1 MANYDDI
8 FNASAQ
14 KDAEDKSFVSF
25 DKDAWATQ
33 KKQERES
40 AFAMIDETA
49 QRMANDGGLFQS
61 YLDVQARF
69 DRYSV
74 GNAVLITAQK
84 ADATQ
89 LSDFKGWKNNGVF
102 IKKGESGIVLLEP
115 GEEYTKEDGTVGVS
129 YNSKKVFDISQ
140 TTAKV
145 KDRPAMKRDERLLL
159 KAIIHNAPCPI
170 EISQKLPENINAVY
184 RPDDKK
190 IYVRP
195 GLEAGDIF
203 RGISQE
209 LAHAHLDDGAYK
221 RSDHAFTAYCVS
233 YVLCSRYNVPKDIPE
248 FGRYDDLVSLLGTAC
263 EKDALRTIRKQ
274 LEADLA
280 SDEEV
285 SLLAKWLPSVNASN
299 VETVRKAK
307 HIARY
312 LGMSDAEYRKTL
324 VELRKKI
331 RIIENHLRE
340 KDYSFDYAK
349 QPSKAMFKYRKAFLR
364 NDGERYNA
372 FLEAVSSGEKQLH
385 ADNLAPYEIVRSAL
399 NANRWGFNARLTDGE
414 KAALNASWASLPDF
428 CDNRNALAVVDTS
441 GSMYCYDNA
450 LPAAVALSLGLYF
463 GERNTGIFHNHFI
476 EFSSRPQLIEIKG
489 KTFAERLEYLCTFNE
504 VADTNVEAVFDLILD
519 AAVRNNVPQ
528 EELPE
533 TLYLISDMEF
543 NACVRNASV
552 SNFASAKRRFAEHGY
567 RLPQIVF
574 WNVASRNSNQPV
586 TKNEQGVALVSGCTP
601 RLFSMV
607 ASGDLSPYSVMME
620 IIESERYAK
629 ISA

>member
-1 MANYDDI
+1 
-8 FNASAQ
+8 
-14 KDAEDKSFVSF
+14 
-25 DKDAWATQ
+25 
-33 KKQERES
+33 
-40 AFAMIDETA
+40 
-49 QRMANDGGLFQS
+49 
-61 YLDVQARF
+61 
-69 DRYSV
+69 
-74 GNAVLITAQK
+74 
-84 ADATQ
+84 
-89 LSDFKGWKNNGVF
+89 
-102 IKKGESGIVLLEP
+102 
-115 GEEYTKEDGTVGVS
+115 
-129 YNSKKVFDISQ
+129 
-140 TTAKV
+140 
-145 KDRPAMKRDERLLL
+145 
-159 KAIIHNAPCPI
+159 
-170 EISQKLPENINAVY
+170 
-184 RPDDKK
+184 
-190 IYVRP
+190 
-195 GLEAGDIF
+195 
-203 RGISQE
+203 
-209 LAHAHLDDGAYK
+209 
-221 RSDHAFTAYCVS
+221 
-233 YVLCSRYNVPKDIPE
+233 
-248 FGRYDDLVSLLGTAC
+248 
-263 EKDALRTIRKQ
+263 
-274 LEADLA
+274 
-280 SDEEV
+280 
-285 SLLAKWLPSVNASN
+285 
-299 VETVRKAK
+299 
-307 HIARY
+307 
-312 LGMSDAEYRKTL
+312 
-324 VELRKKI
+324 
-331 RIIENHLRE
+331 
-340 KDYSFDYAK
+340 
-349 QPSKAMFKYRKAFLR
+349 MFKYRKAFLR

-399 NANRWGFNARLTDGE
+399 DANRWGFNACLTDGE

-463 GERNTGIFHNHFI
+463 GECNTGIFHNHFI

-607 ASGDLSPYSVMME
+607 ASGDLSPYSVMMD

>member
-1 MANYDDI
+1 M
-8 FNASAQ
+8 
-14 KDAEDKSFVSF
+14 
-25 DKDAWATQ
+25 
-33 KKQERES
+33 KKQLDIKKLLILNLPYLL
-40 AFAMIDETA
+40 M
-49 QRMANDGGLFQS
+49 GLFATNFGEAWRM
-61 YLDVQARF
+61 VQGA
-69 DRYSV
+69 DAS
-74 GNAVLITAQK
+74 QK
-84 ADATQ
+84 A
-89 LSDFKGWKNNGVF
+89 LSLISVLPVALASWWPSLHPLDLLVGLCCGAGLRLAVYLKSKNAKKYRHGMEYGSARWGTHEDIAPYVDPVFQNNVILTKTESLTMNSRPKDPKTARNKNVLVIGGSGSGKTRFWLKPNLMQMHSSYVVTDPKGTILVECGKM
-102 IKKGESGIVLLEP
+102 LQR
-115 GEEYTKEDGTVGVS
+115 GTPKMRPKLG
-129 YNSKKVFDISQ
+129 KDHQ
-140 TTAKV
+140 PV
-145 KDRPAMKRDERLLL
+145 KDRHGNP
-159 KAIIHNAPCPI
+159 
-170 EISQKLPENINAVY
+170 VY
-184 RPDDKK
+184 
-190 IYVRP
+190 
-195 GLEAGDIF
+195 
-203 RGISQE
+203 
-209 LAHAHLDDGAYK
+209 
-221 RSDHAFTAYCVS
+221 
-233 YVLCSRYNVPKDIPE
+233 
-248 FGRYDDLVSLLGTAC
+248 
-263 EKDALRTIRKQ
+263 
-274 LEADLA
+274 
-280 SDEEV
+280 
-285 SLLAKWLPSVNASN
+285 
-299 VETVRKAK
+299 ETVKDK
-307 HIARY
+307 NGKVVY
-312 LGMSDAEYRKTL
+312 EPYRIKVLNTINF
-324 VELRKKI
+324 KKS
-331 RIIENHLRE
+331 IENHLRE

-399 NANRWGFNARLTDGE
+399 NADRWGFHADLTVGE

-552 SNFASAKRRFAEHGY
+552 SNFASAKRRFAECGY
-567 RLPQIVF
+567 KLPQIVF

>member
-1 MANYDDI
+1 MAYNELIKNFEKVRAYMREFYVYGFKSRTEYDAKSARSYDDERRRLESWLGDYMRFTQTPEGKNVFLSVDSRVTRKNPFYKAWKAKSFTDGDITLHFAI
-8 FNASAQ
+8 FDILYDPETKMTLTELIEEIDQRLSSSMVFDESTLRKKLKEYAEEGIIRMEKDGRKVLYSRAPDTDITALHDVIDFFSEVAPCGVIGSFLQDRQPKHPELFSFKHHYITQAMDSDVMATLFEAIRGHRYITVDNLGKHSNEVRTVRLVPLKLYISAQ
-14 KDAEDKSFVSF
+14 
-25 DKDAWATQ
+25 
-33 KKQERES
+33 
-40 AFAMIDETA
+40 
-49 QRMANDGGLFQS
+49 
-61 YLDVQARF
+61 
-69 DRYSV
+69 
-74 GNAVLITAQK
+74 
-84 ADATQ
+84 
-89 LSDFKGWKNNGVF
+89 NGRQ
-102 IKKGESGIVLLEP
+102 
-115 GEEYTKEDGTVGVS
+115 
-129 YNSKKVFDISQ
+129 N
-140 TTAKV
+140 
-145 KDRPAMKRDERLLL
+145 
-159 KAIIHNAPCPI
+159 
-170 EISQKLPENINAVY
+170 
-184 RPDDKK
+184 
-190 IYVRP
+190 
-195 GLEAGDIF
+195 
-203 RGISQE
+203 
-209 LAHAHLDDGAYK
+209 
-221 RSDHAFTAYCVS
+221 
-233 YVLCSRYNVPKDIPE
+233 
-248 FGRYDDLVSLLGTAC
+248 
-263 EKDALRTIRKQ
+263 
-274 LEADLA
+274 
-280 SDEEV
+280 
-285 SLLAKWLPSVNASN
+285 LLAFHEKANRLNASN
-299 VETVRKAK
+299 AETVRKAK
-307 HIARY
+307 RIARY

-364 NDGERYNA
+364 NDGERYHA

-399 NANRWGFNARLTDGE
+399 NANRWGFHADLTVGE

-552 SNFASAKRRFAEHGY
+552 SNFTSAKRRFAEHGY

-607 ASGDLSPYSVMME
+607 TSGDLSPYSVMMD

>member
-1 MANYDDI
+1 
-8 FNASAQ
+8 
-14 KDAEDKSFVSF
+14 
-25 DKDAWATQ
+25 
-33 KKQERES
+33 
-40 AFAMIDETA
+40 
-49 QRMANDGGLFQS
+49 
-61 YLDVQARF
+61 
-69 DRYSV
+69 
-74 GNAVLITAQK
+74 
-84 ADATQ
+84 
-89 LSDFKGWKNNGVF
+89 
-102 IKKGESGIVLLEP
+102 
-115 GEEYTKEDGTVGVS
+115 
-129 YNSKKVFDISQ
+129 
-140 TTAKV
+140 
-145 KDRPAMKRDERLLL
+145 
-159 KAIIHNAPCPI
+159 
-170 EISQKLPENINAVY
+170 
-184 RPDDKK
+184 
-190 IYVRP
+190 
-195 GLEAGDIF
+195 
-203 RGISQE
+203 
-209 LAHAHLDDGAYK
+209 
-221 RSDHAFTAYCVS
+221 
-233 YVLCSRYNVPKDIPE
+233 
-248 FGRYDDLVSLLGTAC
+248 
-263 EKDALRTIRKQ
+263 
-274 LEADLA
+274 
-280 SDEEV
+280 
-285 SLLAKWLPSVNASN
+285 
-299 VETVRKAK
+299 
-307 HIARY
+307 
-312 LGMSDAEYRKTL
+312 
-324 VELRKKI
+324 
-331 RIIENHLRE
+331 
-340 KDYSFDYAK
+340 
-349 QPSKAMFKYRKAFLR
+349 MFKYRKAFLR

-399 NANRWGFNARLTDGE
+399 DANRWGFNARLTDGE

-607 ASGDLSPYSVMME
+607 ASGDLSPYSVMMDIYNGMMSQPFLYTPWRKE
-620 IIESERYAK
+620 HKDLAAIKVGDLVLTPGINMKAIQHFYDAIRKAFFKSEEYNWRWYKFRNRSEYVTYLRKHEEAE
-629 ISA
+629 